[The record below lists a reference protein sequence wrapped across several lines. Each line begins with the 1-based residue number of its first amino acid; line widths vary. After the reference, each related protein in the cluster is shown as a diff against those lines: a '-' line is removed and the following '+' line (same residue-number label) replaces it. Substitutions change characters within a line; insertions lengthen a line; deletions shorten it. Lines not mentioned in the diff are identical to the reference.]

1 MSMIRDCS
9 TRVSVESVDPYYLK
23 FTASES
29 VIDGKCVRGSVFKP
43 FSVSETYGSFP
54 SSSFSIDNY
63 QAVGQIDKLV
73 PLRFNNSDVDGFN
86 AAVENQLNSELK
98 SASNEN
104 PS

>member
-9 TRVSVESVDPYYLK
+9 IRVKVTPIDSYYMK
-23 FTASES
+23 FSTSES

-43 FSVSETYGSFP
+43 FSVSECYGSFP
-54 SSSFSIDNY
+54 SSSFSIENY

-86 AAVENQLNSELK
+86 AVVEEQLNIELK
-98 SASNEN
+98 SSSNEN